1 MEITKKVKSL
11 NKEHNRIADA
21 KAQGIDPELKAKL
34 LNDINS
40 GRGNVSRSGV
50 FSLGGDIKDL
60 ALVTRQVRL
69 YAGIVLEL
77 GGSALPIE
85 VDKFAETSTGILFWG
100 KAGANVTYEQT
111 PSKIMFGTYFKQ
123 TTGEEE
129 WSKSKGK
136 LEILRY
142 SSRS

>member
-1 MEITKKVKSL
+1 MAITEKAKSL
-11 NKEHNRIADA
+11 NKEHNRIATA

-69 YAGIVLEL
+69 YSGIVLEL
-77 GGSALPIE
+77 GGNASPAE

-100 KAGANVTYEQT
+100 KANGDAYEQT

-123 TTGEEE
+123 TIGEVE

-142 SSRS
+142 SSKS

>member
-1 MEITKKVKSL
+1 MAITEKAKSL
-11 NKEHNRIADA
+11 NKEHNRIATA

-69 YAGIVLEL
+69 YSGIVLEL
-77 GGSALPIE
+77 G
-85 VDKFAETSTGILFWG
+85 
-100 KAGANVTYEQT
+100 
-111 PSKIMFGTYFKQ
+111 
-123 TTGEEE
+123 
-129 WSKSKGK
+129 
-136 LEILRY
+136 
-142 SSRS
+142 